1 MTSAD
6 VVGQDRG
13 KAVEPEE
20 EFPGGLAGLWARAW
34 LNMRTGNLGPAPI
47 IVGLA
52 VTVAIFGFTA
62 TNFFTS
68 TNFANLVTE
77 MAGTAMLAYGVVF
90 VLLLGEIDL
99 SIGYV
104 AGIGALIVAELTLPG
119 SSWQMNGIPAMIIA
133 IIVCAII
140 GGVQGSIVAFVGVPS
155 FVVTLAGFLIWQGV
169 ILNKLEQRGTIII
182 QDRWINYT
190 DSYFF
195 SHWLGWVTAAIITA
209 LYPLSVLYKR
219 ITARGTHIAQV
230 NPYVFAIRA
239 VGLAVVA
246 FGVVAISNNAQVIT
260 TKLGLPL
267 AGVIV
272 VVFLILLTF
281 LARWTTFGRHVYAV
295 GGNAEAAR
303 RAGHQR
309 PAHPRARLHDLRGD
323 GCDGR
328 HHLRV
333 AGELG
338 RAHVPAREPAA
349 ERDRSGGHRRRQ
361 PLRRPRRGAR
371 RAPRR
376 RPDRDAPE
384 RPEHAERVERLDLHD
399 HGLRPSRRRDARHV
413 RRPPAGALRPLTPEP
428 GERELPRLLAE
439 RATRGDAGRHV
450 DPVRERC
457 GARPLRLG
465 AERTSGERGEDLG
478 RCVRERAVLG
488 HPAR

>member
-13 KAVEPEE
+13 KAAEPEE
-20 EFPGGLAGLWARAW
+20 EFPGGFAGLWARAW

-62 TNFFTS
+62 SNFFTS
-68 TNFANLVTE
+68 TNFVNLITE

-230 NPYVFAIRA
+230 NPAVFVIRA
-239 VGLAVVA
+239 VGLAIVA
-246 FGVVAISNNAQVIT
+246 FGVVAISNNAQVIK

-303 RAGHQR
+303 RAGINV
-309 PAHPRARLHDLRGD
+309 PRIRVLVFMISGATAAMGGIIFAAQVNSVALTFPPGNLLLNAIAAAVIGGVSLFGGRGEVRGALLGAVLIGTLQNGLNTLNVSNGWIYMITGFVLLGAVTLDTFAVRLQ
-323 GCDGR
+323 
-328 HHLRV
+328 
-333 AGELG
+333 A
-338 RAHVPAREPAA
+338 
-349 ERDRSGGHRRRQ
+349 RSGR
-361 PLRRPRRGAR
+361 
-371 RAPRR
+371 
-376 RPDRDAPE
+376 
-384 RPEHAERVERLDLHD
+384 
-399 HGLRPSRRRDARHV
+399 
-413 RRPPAGALRPLTPEP
+413 
-428 GERELPRLLAE
+428 
-439 RATRGDAGRHV
+439 
-450 DPVRERC
+450 
-457 GARPLRLG
+457 
-465 AERTSGERGEDLG
+465 
-478 RCVRERAVLG
+478 
-488 HPAR
+488 